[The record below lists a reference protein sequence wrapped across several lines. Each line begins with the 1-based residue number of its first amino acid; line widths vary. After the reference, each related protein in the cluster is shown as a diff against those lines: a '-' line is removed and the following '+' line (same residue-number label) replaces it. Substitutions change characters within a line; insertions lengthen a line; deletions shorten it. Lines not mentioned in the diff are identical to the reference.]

1 MTTDKEKP
9 RGINNEQ
16 NLILKNRKH
25 LELSGIKE
33 VISFN
38 EDKVFLQTIQGV
50 LEIKGRELNMHK
62 LNLDDGIV
70 KIEGL
75 VLSLNYSDKTQEKG
89 LLKKLFK

>member
-1 MTTDKEKP
+1 MTIDKEKP